1 MFWFE
6 YRYTESFEIFKNI
19 KKFLDYW
26 ITEWIFLSVWI
37 IFIFSMTFYV
47 IPKIK
52 IYLKKSLKKKERNE
66 KKKLI
71 NKIVLQKNLEDLIRR
86 EVDEKR
92 VGF

>member
-52 IYLKKSLKKKERNE
+52 IYLKQSLKEKERNE

-71 NKIVLQKNLEDLIRR
+71 NKIVLQNNLEDLITR

>member
-26 ITEWIFLSVWI
+26 ITEWIFLSFWI

-52 IYLKKSLKKKERNE
+52 IYLKQSLKEKERNE

>member
-52 IYLKKSLKKKERNE
+52 IYLKQSLKEKERNE

-92 VGF
+92 VRF

>member
-26 ITEWIFLSVWI
+26 MTEWIFLSVWI

-52 IYLKKSLKKKERNE
+52 IYLKQSLKEKERNE

>member
-52 IYLKKSLKKKERNE
+52 IYLKQSLKEKERNE

>member
-52 IYLKKSLKKKERNE
+52 IYLKQSLKEKERNE

-71 NKIVLQKNLEDLIRR
+71 NNIVLQKNLEDLIRR

>member
-1 MFWFE
+1 MFGFE

-19 KKFLDYW
+19 KKFLDYG
-26 ITEWIFLSVWI
+26 ITEWIFLSVGI

-52 IYLKKSLKKKERNE
+52 IYLKQSLKEKERNE

-71 NKIVLQKNLEDLIRR
+71 NKIVLQKNLEDLVMR
-86 EVDEKR
+86 EVNEKR
-92 VGF
+92 

>member
-52 IYLKKSLKKKERNE
+52 IYLKQSLKVKERNE

>member
-52 IYLKKSLKKKERNE
+52 IYLKQSLKEKEKNE

>member
-6 YRYTESFEIFKNI
+6 YKYTESFEIFKNI

-52 IYLKKSLKKKERNE
+52 IYLKQSLKEKEKNE

>member
-37 IFIFSMTFYV
+37 IFIFSMTFYI

-52 IYLKKSLKKKERNE
+52 IYLKQSLKEKERNE

>member
-52 IYLKKSLKKKERNE
+52 IYLKQSLKEKERNE

-71 NKIVLQKNLEDLIRR
+71 NKIFLKKNLEDLIRR

>member
-52 IYLKKSLKKKERNE
+52 IYLKQSLKEKERNQ
-66 KKKLI
+66 LSFFL
-71 NKIVLQKNLEDLIRR
+71 VLHFALLLLC
-86 EVDEKR
+86 
-92 VGF
+92 FLPFY

>member
-26 ITEWIFLSVWI
+26 ITEWIFLSIWI

-52 IYLKKSLKKKERNE
+52 IYLKQSLKEKERNE

>member
-26 ITEWIFLSVWI
+26 ITEWIFLLVWI

-52 IYLKKSLKKKERNE
+52 IYLKQSLKEKEKNE

>member
-26 ITEWIFLSVWI
+26 ITEWIYLSVWI
-37 IFIFSMTFYV
+37 KFIFSMTFYV

-52 IYLKKSLKKKERNE
+52 IYLKQSLKEKERNE

>member
-52 IYLKKSLKKKERNE
+52 IYLKQSLKEKERNK

>member
-47 IPKIK
+47 ITKIK
-52 IYLKKSLKKKERNE
+52 IYLKQSLKEKERNE

>member
-52 IYLKKSLKKKERNE
+52 IYLKQSLKEKERNE

-71 NKIVLQKNLEDLIRR
+71 NKIVLQKKSEDLIRR

>member
-52 IYLKKSLKKKERNE
+52 IYLKQSLKEKERNE

-86 EVDEKR
+86 EIDEKR

>member
-26 ITEWIFLSVWI
+26 IKEWIFLSVWI

-52 IYLKKSLKKKERNE
+52 IYLKQSLKEKERNE

>member
-52 IYLKKSLKKKERNE
+52 IYLKQSLKEKERNE

-71 NKIVLQKNLEDLIRR
+71 NKLVLQKNLEDLIRR

>member
-52 IYLKKSLKKKERNE
+52 IYLKQRLKEKERNE

>member
-52 IYLKKSLKKKERNE
+52 IYLKQSLEEKERNE

>member
-47 IPKIK
+47 IPKIN
-52 IYLKKSLKKKERNE
+52 IYLKQSLKEKERNE

>member
-19 KKFLDYW
+19 TKILDYW
-26 ITEWIFLSVWI
+26 IFEWIVLGVGI

-52 IYLKKSLKKKERNE
+52 LHLKQNLKEKERNE

>member
-6 YRYTESFEIFKNI
+6 YKYTESFEIFKNI

-52 IYLKKSLKKKERNE
+52 IYLKQSLKEKERNE

>member
-26 ITEWIFLSVWI
+26 VTEWIFLSVWI

-52 IYLKKSLKKKERNE
+52 IYLKQSLKEKERNE

>member
-1 MFWFE
+1 
-6 YRYTESFEIFKNI
+6 
-19 KKFLDYW
+19 
-26 ITEWIFLSVWI
+26 
-37 IFIFSMTFYV
+37 MTFYV

-52 IYLKKSLKKKERNE
+52 IYLKQSLKEKERNE